1 MSDATR
7 FRSSVSDAKNSSTAM
22 RPIAAPTVRVN
33 FTSSSL
39 GWSDPILQQRTCPAR
54 GRADKWL
61 VWQRIAFPTAS
72 PRATCG
78 ITLLNVADD
87 IVSARLRGGRT

>member
-7 FRSSVSDAKNSSTAM
+7 FCSNVSDAKNSSTAM

-39 GWSDPILQQRTCPAR
+39 GWSDTVLQQRTCLEAS
-54 GRADKWL
+54 RAGNSLGAQW
-61 VWQRIAFPTAS
+61 IASPTAS
-72 PRATCG
+72 ADGTIG
-78 ITLLNVADD
+78 ITLLKVADD
-87 IVSARLRGGRT
+87 IVGARLRGSRT

>member
-7 FRSSVSDAKNSSTAM
+7 FCSNVSDAKNSSTAM

-39 GWSDPILQQRTCPAR
+39 GWSDTVLQQPTCPATD
-54 GRADKWL
+54 RAGNWL
-61 VWQRIAFPTAS
+61 AAQWIAFPSAS
-72 PRATCG
+72 AERSVG
-78 ITLLNVADD
+78 ITLLKVADD
-87 IVSARLRGGRT
+87 IVSVRLRGSRT